1 MTAGMKRGREPSSCA
16 AGPLRSTGKWAP
28 LADMPRRL
36 ALFAALAVLPL
47 ACVPHRDLPPDQI
60 EKLDKLDDVMDV
72 QATVAD
78 PQFKKIGQASY
89 ADEDWAAFT
98 DVANRL
104 QVTTKKIHQFSKGPE
119 FDKLADEL
127 HAKAEQLGA
136 AASAKDA
143 NAAADTLASM
153 KATCKACHSKFK

>member
-1 MTAGMKRGREPSSCA
+1 MSP
-16 AGPLRSTGKWAP
+16 
-28 LADMPRRL
+28 RL
-36 ALFAALAVLPL
+36 ALLAVSLLTSL

-60 EKLDKLDDVMDV
+60 EKLDKLDQVMDV

-89 ADEDWAAFT
+89 TDEDWAAFA
-98 DVANRL
+98 DMSSRL

-127 HAKAEQLGA
+127 HGKAEQLGA
-136 AASAKDA
+136 AATAKDA
-143 NAAADTLASM
+143 KAASDTLESM